1 MLLFEERDRYFMQKA
16 LSEAK
21 KSLLLGEVPVGS
33 VLVFENNII
42 AKGHNLTEKLC
53 DVTAHSEM
61 ITLTAAQ
68 NYIHSKYLHQCT
80 LYVTLEPCV
89 MCAGA
94 CAWAQLGC
102 LVYGAKDPKK
112 GYSQIDSKIIHNKT
126 EVRSGVMEKEC
137 ENILRT
143 FFKKIRNKTP

>member
-1 MLLFEERDRYFMQKA
+1 MLLLEERDTYFMQKA
-16 LSEAK
+16 LLEAK
-21 KSLLLGEVPVGS
+21 KALLLGEVPVGS
-33 VLVFENNII
+33 VLVFENTII

-68 NYIHSKYLHQCT
+68 NYVHSKYLHQCT

-94 CAWAQLGC
+94 CSWSQLGC
-102 LVYGAKDPKK
+102 LVYGAKDHKK
-112 GYSQIDSKIIHNKT
+112 GYSQINSKILHNKT
-126 EVRSGVMEKEC
+126 KVKSMVMEKEC
-137 ENILRT
+137 ENILRI
-143 FFKKIRNKTP
+143 FFKEIRNKTH